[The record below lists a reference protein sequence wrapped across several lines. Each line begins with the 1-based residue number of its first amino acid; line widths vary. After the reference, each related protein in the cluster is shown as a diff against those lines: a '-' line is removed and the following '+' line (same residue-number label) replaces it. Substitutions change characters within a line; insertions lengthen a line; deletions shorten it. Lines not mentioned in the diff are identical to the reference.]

1 MFTIQQKVVT
11 EQVTG
16 LIDGKGI
23 IQMLIEGGAI
33 HPNAKNLTITFDVPR
48 GGDYSGMRL
57 DMKDEVLEIK
67 YTV

>member
-1 MFTIQQKVVT
+1 MFEIQQKVVT
-11 EQVTG
+11 ETVTG
-16 LIDGKGI
+16 LIDGVGI
-23 IQMLIEGGAI
+23 IQMLIEKKLI
-33 HPNAKNLTITFDVPR
+33 HPNAKDISITFDVPR